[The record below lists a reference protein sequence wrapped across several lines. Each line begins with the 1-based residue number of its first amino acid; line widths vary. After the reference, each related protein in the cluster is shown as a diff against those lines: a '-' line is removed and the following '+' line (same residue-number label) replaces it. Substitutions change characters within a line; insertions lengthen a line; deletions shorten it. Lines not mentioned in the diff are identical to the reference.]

1 MITKK
6 KKMANDKKS
15 KWEQKIEKRL
25 DHISNQ
31 ITFFEITEHSRKQTA
46 KLSFSLIYILLA
58 VLAFG
63 VGMLIA
69 RVFFQG

>member
-31 ITFFEITEHSRKQTA
+31 ITF
-46 KLSFSLIYILLA
+46 
-58 VLAFG
+58 
-63 VGMLIA
+63 
-69 RVFFQG
+69 